1 MTYYPHNPPMPRRV
15 VFFALDG
22 VQSLDVTG
30 PMEALAVAGRF
41 GARYDL
47 ALCSVEGPSIE
58 THAGLSLGPAVP
70 IASVTGPIDTLVIC
84 GGSEE
89 AMLAAWEDGVT
100 LDVLRRQ
107 ISRARRV
114 VSICTGA
121 FVLAATGLLDG
132 RRAATHWNAADRFRT
147 LFPKVELDAD
157 AIYVIDPPFYS
168 SAGVTA
174 GIDLSLAL
182 IEADQGG
189 RVALSVAREL
199 VLFLRR
205 PGGQAQFGVGL
216 NVPSTG
222 PEPIMQLIARIL
234 EDPSGRVHAE
244 GRRVPDLA
252 ALVNMSERS
261 FLRAFAGAAGTT
273 PASFM
278 EEARLT
284 RAKSLLEE
292 TTNPLEKVAYEA
304 GYGSVDALLRSFQK
318 KVGITPGA
326 YRSRFRTLPDRIF
339 RPAEQTSSVE

>member
-1 MTYYPHNPPMPRRV
+1 MPRRV
-15 VFFALDG
+15 VFFALNG

-30 PMEALAVAGRF
+30 PMEAFAVAGRF
-41 GARYDL
+41 GANYDF
-47 ALCSVEGPSIE
+47 ALCSAEGTSIC
-58 THAGLSLGPAVP
+58 THAGLTLGPAAP
-70 IASVTGPIDTLVIC
+70 IAGLTGPVDTLVIC

-89 AMLAAWEDGVT
+89 AMLAAWEDGVS
-100 LDVLRRQ
+100 LDVLRKQ
-107 ISRARRV
+107 ISCARRV

-132 RRAATHWNAADRFRT
+132 RRAATHWNAADRFQT

-157 AIYVIDPPFYS
+157 AIYVSDPPFYS

-182 IEADQGG
+182 IEADQGA

-222 PEPIMQLIARIL
+222 PVPIMQLIARIL
-234 EDPSGRVHAE
+234 EDPSGRLHAE

-273 PASFM
+273 PARFV

-284 RAKSLLEE
+284 RAKGLLEE
-292 TTNPLEKVAYEA
+292 TSNPLDKVAYEA

-318 KVGITPGA
+318 KIGITPGA
-326 YRSRFRTLPDRIF
+326 YRSRFRTMPGPQHAD
-339 RPAEQTSSVE
+339 TSSEVSLAKRLSPQ

>member
-1 MTYYPHNPPMPRRV
+1 MGATLTEMTKHPHIPPTPRRV
-15 VFFALDG
+15 VFFALNG
-22 VQSLDVTG
+22 VQSLDLTG
-30 PMEALAVAGRF
+30 PMEAFAVAGHF
-41 GARYDL
+41 GANYDI
-47 ALCSVEGPSIE
+47 ALCSADETSIS
-58 THAGLSLGPAVP
+58 THAGLSLSPATP
-70 IASVTGPIDTLVIC
+70 IASFTGPVDTLVIC

-89 AMLAAWEDGVT
+89 AMFAAWEDGVS
-100 LDVLRRQ
+100 LDALRKQ
-107 ISRARRV
+107 ISCSRRV
-114 VSICTGA
+114 VSICVGA

-132 RRAATHWNAADRFRT
+132 RRATTHWNVADRFRS

-157 AIYVIDPPFYS
+157 AIYVSDPPFYS

-182 IEADQGG
+182 IEADQGAQ
-189 RVALSVAREL
+189 VALAVAREL

-205 PGGQAQFGVGL
+205 PGGQAQFGAGI

-222 PEPIMQLIARIL
+222 PEPILRLIARIL
-234 EDPSGRVHAE
+234 EDPSGRLHAE
-244 GRRVPDLA
+244 GRCVPDLA

-261 FLRAFAGAAGTT
+261 FLRAFSRTVGTT
-273 PASFM
+273 PARFV

-292 TTNPLEKVAYEA
+292 TSNSLDKIAYEA

-326 YRSRFRTLPDRIF
+326 YRSRFGIIPPT
-339 RPAEQTSSVE
+339 AAC